1 MNRKIFGKSGPWSGL
16 LFGGQH
22 FSLGFEG
29 SDSSQHRRTTS
40 VAFCQSDGTV
50 IAAEAAAYQ
59 TGARRRADIFTAC
72 LLPADRSRYVVRA
85 RIRDKYR
92 TSESRRRRRR
102 RRRSHNWL
110 ARHLIDV
117 STRDLRTA

>member
-1 MNRKIFGKSGPWSGL
+1 M
-16 LFGGQH
+16 
-22 FSLGFEG
+22 
-29 SDSSQHRRTTS
+29 TS

-50 IAAEAAAYQ
+50 IAAAAAAYQ

-102 RRRSHNWL
+102 RSHNWL

-117 STRDLRTA
+117 STRDSRTA